1 MFMNVS
7 LWRLTFS
14 YTIIFRTGG
23 FWQVDLRQLPSLLDA
38 GREGGSIA
46 ICQFQFVDQQE
57 TFVRRPLERMAA
69 AALT

>member
-1 MFMNVS
+1 MNVPQ
-7 LWRLTFS
+7 WQPTIS
-14 YTIIFRTGG
+14 YTAIFRAVSIYL
-23 FWQVDLRQLPSLLDA
+23 VDLRQLRSLLDA

-57 TFVRRPLERMAA
+57 TFVRRPLDRMAA